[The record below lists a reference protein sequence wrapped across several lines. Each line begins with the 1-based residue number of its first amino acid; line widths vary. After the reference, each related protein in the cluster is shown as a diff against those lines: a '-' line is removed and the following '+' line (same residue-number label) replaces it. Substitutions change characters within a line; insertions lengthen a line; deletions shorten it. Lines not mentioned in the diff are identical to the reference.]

1 MRKRDV
7 NILYL
12 VIPFLEM
19 YTKRSSKKTCKMI
32 GWENAYL
39 SYYYNNEKIKP
50 TGSSFGGLSHYTD
63 HTEGI

>member
-19 YTKRSSKKTCKMI
+19 YTKRASKKTCKMI

-39 SYYYNNEKIKP
+39 
-50 TGSSFGGLSHYTD
+50 
-63 HTEGI
+63 GIIIIMKR